1 MINTVK
7 RIKRSEWWLRLAL
20 SMSSM
25 VLTIAIVIG
34 GIGNIAERVASCL
47 MIIGVG
53 IERLG
58 RPRWKR
64 ENYCQS

>member
-7 RIKRSEWWLRLAL
+7 KIQRSEWWVRLAL
-20 SMSSM
+20 SMYSM
-25 VLTIAIVIG
+25 GLTIAIVIG
-34 GIGNIAERVASCL
+34 GVGNIAERVASCL

-58 RPRWKR
+58 RPRWNR